1 MRIFVAGAG
10 AWGTALA
17 MLLEENGHAV
27 TLWTRNAEKARE
39 IDVTRQNPALAGV
52 TLPAGIRVTAE
63 LAEAE
68 DAELVLYAVPSF
80 ALRETAQAIAPHL
93 PSEAVL
99 VSATKGIERS
109 TNARMTEIIA
119 EYAGMG
125 RPIVAL
131 SGPTHAE
138 EVSRRM
144 ATGCVLSSRDLEAAK
159 RVRAAFMNDVFRIYI
174 NDDMVGVELCGAFK
188 NVVALGAGILRGM
201 GAGDNLRAMY
211 LTRSISEISSLSIL
225 LGGRRETCF
234 GLAGVGDLIVTCF
247 SEHSRNQRAG
257 LYIGQGETVEEALRH
272 VGAAVEGY
280 YAADSIEHLAREL
293 RIDMPICSAIY
304 RVLYKGHSA
313 AKEIAP
319 LMRRAGFSEFRQ

>member
-68 DAELVLYAVPSF
+68 SAELVLYAVPSF

-93 PSEAVL
+93 PAEAIL

-119 EYAGMG
+119 EYAGTG

-138 EVSRRM
+138 EVSRLM

-304 RVLYKGHSA
+304 RVLYK
-313 AKEIAP
+313 
-319 LMRRAGFSEFRQ
+319 

>member
-68 DAELVLYAVPSF
+68 SAELVLYAVPSF

-93 PSEAVL
+93 PAEAIL

-119 EYAGMG
+119 EYAGTGLRSLARRMQKK
-125 RPIVAL
+125 
-131 SGPTHAE
+131 SHAE
-138 EVSRRM
+138 WRR
-144 ATGCVLSSRDLEAAK
+144 GVCC
-159 RVRAAFMNDVFRIYI
+159 RAAIWRRPS
-174 NDDMVGVELCGAFK
+174 AS
-188 NVVALGAGILRGM
+188 AP
-201 GAGDNLRAMY
+201 
-211 LTRSISEISSLSIL
+211 RS
-225 LGGRRETCF
+225 
-234 GLAGVGDLIVTCF
+234 
-247 SEHSRNQRAG
+247 
-257 LYIGQGETVEEALRH
+257 
-272 VGAAVEGY
+272 
-280 YAADSIEHLAREL
+280 
-293 RIDMPICSAIY
+293 
-304 RVLYKGHSA
+304 
-313 AKEIAP
+313 
-319 LMRRAGFSEFRQ
+319 

>member
-1 MRIFVAGAG
+1 MKIFVVGSG

-17 MLLEENGHAV
+17 MLLAGNGHTV
-27 TLWTRNAEKARE
+27 SLWTRTEEKAGLIRT
-39 IDVTRQNPALAGV
+39 TRCNPALTGV
-52 TLPAGIRVTAE
+52 RVPEEIRITAALE
-63 LAEAE
+63 QAAQ
-68 DAELVLYAVPSF
+68 AELVLYAVPSF
-80 ALRETAQAIAPHL
+80 ALRETAQAIAPWL
-93 PSEAVL
+93 PEGAIL

-119 EYAGMG
+119 EYAGPG
-125 RPIVAL
+125 HPIVAL

-144 ATGCVLSSRDLEAAK
+144 ATGCVVSSRDLEAAK
-159 RVRAAFMNDVFRIYI
+159 LVRGVFMNEAFRVYV
-174 NDDMVGVELCGAFK
+174 NDDVVGVELCGAFK
-188 NVVALGAGILRGM
+188 NVIALGAGILRGM

-211 LTRSISEISSLSIL
+211 LTRSISEISALSML
-225 LGGRRETCF
+225 LGGRRDTCF

-257 LYIGQGETVEEALRH
+257 FYIGQGENVDEALRH

-304 RVLYKGHSA
+304 RVLYKGHPA
-313 AKEIAP
+313 AEEIGP

>member
-1 MRIFVAGAG
+1 MRIFAAGAG

-39 IDVTRQNPALAGV
+39 IGTTRQNPALAGV
-52 TLPAGIRVTAE
+52 TLPAGIRMTAE

-93 PSEAVL
+93 PAEAIL

-109 TNARMTEIIA
+109 TNARMTEIIT
-119 EYAGMG
+119 EYAGTG

-257 LYIGQGETVEEALRH
+257 LYIGQGEAVDEALRH

-304 RVLYKGHSA
+304 RVLYKGHPA
-313 AKEIAP
+313 AEEIAP

>member
-1 MRIFVAGAG
+1 MKIFVAGAG

-27 TLWTRNAEKARE
+27 TLWTRNTEKARK
-39 IDVTRQNPALAGV
+39 IDTTRQNPALTGV

-68 DAELVLYAVPSF
+68 NAELVLYAVPSF
-80 ALRETAQAIAPHL
+80 ALRETAQAIMPHL
-93 PSEAVL
+93 PAEAIL

-119 EYAGMG
+119 EYAGTG
-125 RPIVAL
+125 QPIVAL

-234 GLAGVGDLIVTCF
+234 GLAG
-247 SEHSRNQRAG
+247 NQRAG
-257 LYIGQGETVEEALRH
+257 CYIGQGESVDEALRH

-304 RVLYKGHSA
+304 RVLYQGHPA
-313 AKEIAP
+313 AEEIAP

>member
-1 MRIFVAGAG
+1 M
-10 AWGTALA
+10 
-17 MLLEENGHAV
+17 
-27 TLWTRNAEKARE
+27 
-39 IDVTRQNPALAGV
+39 
-52 TLPAGIRVTAE
+52 TAE

-68 DAELVLYAVPSF
+68 SAELVLYAVPSF

-93 PSEAVL
+93 PAEAIL

-119 EYAGMG
+119 EYAGTG

>member
-1 MRIFVAGAG
+1 MKIFVAGAG

-17 MLLEENGHAV
+17 MLLADNGHEV
-27 TLWTRNAEKARE
+27 TLWTRNAERARQIE
-39 IDVTRQNPALAGV
+39 TTRHNPALAGV
-52 TLPAGIRVTAE
+52 TLPAGIAVTAE
-63 LAEAE
+63 LQEARA
-68 DAELVLYAVPSF
+68 AELVLYAVPSF
-80 ALRETAQAIAPHL
+80 ALHETAGAIAPYL
-93 PSEAVL
+93 PEGATL
-99 VSATKGIERS
+99 VSATKGIERG

-119 EYAGMG
+119 EYAGGG

-144 ATGCVLSSRDLEAAK
+144 ATGCVLASRDLEAAK

-257 LYIGQGETVEEALRH
+257 LYIGRGETVEQALAH

-280 YAADSIEHLAREL
+280 YAADSIEHLARDMH
-293 RIDMPICSAIY
+293 IDMPICSAIY
-304 RVLYKGHSA
+304 RVLYKGHPA
-313 AKEIAP
+313 AAEIAP
-319 LMRRAGFSEFRQ
+319 LMRRAGFSEFRN

>member
-17 MLLEENGHAV
+17 MLLDENGHAV

-52 TLPAGIRVTAE
+52 TLPDGIRVTAE

-68 DAELVLYAVPSF
+68 SAELVLYAVPSF

-93 PSEAVL
+93 PAEAIL

-119 EYAGMG
+119 EYAGTG

-304 RVLYKGHSA
+304 RVLYKGHPA
-313 AKEIAP
+313 AEEIAP

>member
-17 MLLEENGHAV
+17 MLLDENGHAV

-52 TLPAGIRVTAE
+52 TLPPGIRVTAE

-93 PSEAVL
+93 PAEAIL

-119 EYAGMG
+119 EYAGTG

-144 ATGCVLSSRDLEAAK
+144 ATGC
-159 RVRAAFMNDVFRIYI
+159 
-174 NDDMVGVELCGAFK
+174 
-188 NVVALGAGILRGM
+188 
-201 GAGDNLRAMY
+201 
-211 LTRSISEISSLSIL
+211 
-225 LGGRRETCF
+225 
-234 GLAGVGDLIVTCF
+234 
-247 SEHSRNQRAG
+247 
-257 LYIGQGETVEEALRH
+257 
-272 VGAAVEGY
+272 AVEPRSGGGQ
-280 YAADSIEHLAREL
+280 AR
-293 RIDMPICSAIY
+293 P
-304 RVLYKGHSA
+304 
-313 AKEIAP
+313 
-319 LMRRAGFSEFRQ
+319 RRAYE

>member
-1 MRIFVAGAG
+1 MKIFVAGAG

-27 TLWTRNAEKARE
+27 TLWTRNTEKARK
-39 IDVTRQNPALAGV
+39 IDTTRQNPALTGV

-68 DAELVLYAVPSF
+68 NAELVLYAVPSF

-93 PSEAVL
+93 PAEAIL

-119 EYAGMG
+119 EYAGTG
-125 RPIVAL
+125 QPIVAL

-257 LYIGQGETVEEALRH
+257 CYIGQGESVDEALRH

-304 RVLYKGHSA
+304 RVLYQGHPA
-313 AKEIAP
+313 AEEIAP